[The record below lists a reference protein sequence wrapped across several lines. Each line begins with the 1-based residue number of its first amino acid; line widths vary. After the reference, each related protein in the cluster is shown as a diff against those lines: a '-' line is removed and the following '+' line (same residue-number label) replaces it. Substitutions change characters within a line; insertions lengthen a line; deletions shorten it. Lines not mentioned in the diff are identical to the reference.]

1 MKINE
6 LSTETLHVLLDSLTL
21 PIECDELGEL
31 YDKVQEEL
39 DSRRSQVSLDELV
52 GKSFRVEL
60 KENYKF
66 TIFIITSLSLVD
78 EDPTLFFKFKI
89 ENKILNFKKYGS
101 SWTGE
106 EIVLGDS
113 ENYEVIINESGEI
126 ILTDGSNNRTKF
138 APTEENG
145 KEINF

>member
-39 DSRRSQVSLDELV
+39 DSRRSQISLNELV
-52 GKSFRVEL
+52 GKSFEIEL
-60 KENYKF
+60 KENHKF
-66 TIFIITSLSLVD
+66 TIIITSLNLVD

-101 SWTGE
+101 SRTGE
-106 EIVLGDS
+106 EIVLGDG

-126 ILTDGSNNRTKF
+126 ILIDGYSNRSKF

>member
-39 DSRRSQVSLDELV
+39 DSRRSQISLDELV
-52 GKSFRVEL
+52 GKSFEIEL
-60 KENYKF
+60 KENHKF
-66 TIFIITSLSLVD
+66 TIIITSLNLVD
-78 EDPTLFFKFKI
+78 EDPTLFFKFKV
-89 ENKILNFKKYGS
+89 ENKILNSKKYGS
-101 SWTGE
+101 SKTEE
-106 EIVLGDS
+106 EIILGDS

-126 ILTDGSNNRTKF
+126 ILIDGYSNRSKF

>member
-6 LSTETLHVLLDSLTL
+6 LSTETLHVLLESLTL

-39 DSRRSQVSLDELV
+39 DSRRSQISLDELV

-60 KENYKF
+60 KENHKF
-66 TIFIITSLSLVD
+66 TIIITSLNLVD

-101 SWTGE
+101 SRTGE
-106 EIVLGDS
+106 EIVLDDG

-126 ILTDGSNNRTKF
+126 ILIDGYSNRSKF
-138 APTEENG
+138 AATEENG

>member
-6 LSTETLHVLLDSLTL
+6 LSTETLHVLLESLTL

-39 DSRRSQVSLDELV
+39 DSRQYQVSLDELV
-52 GKSFRVEL
+52 GKSFKAESEEYR
-60 KENYKF
+60 F
-66 TIFIITSLSLVD
+66 TIIITALNLVD
-78 EDPTLFFKFKI
+78 EDPTLFFKFKV

-101 SWTGE
+101 SRTGE

-126 ILTDGSNNRTKF
+126 ILIDESNNRSKF
-138 APTEENG
+138 APAEENG

>member
-6 LSTETLHVLLDSLTL
+6 LSTETLHVLLESLTL

-39 DSRRSQVSLDELV
+39 DSRRSQISLNELV
-52 GKSFRVEL
+52 GKSFEIEL
-60 KENYKF
+60 KENHKF
-66 TIFIITSLSLVD
+66 TIIITSLNLVD
-78 EDPTLFFKFKI
+78 EDPILFFKCKV
-89 ENKILNFKKYGS
+89 ENKILNSKKYGS
-101 SWTGE
+101 SRTGE
-106 EIVLGDS
+106 EIILGDS

-126 ILTDGSNNRTKF
+126 ILIDGYSNRSKF

>member
-39 DSRRSQVSLDELV
+39 DLRRSQISLDELV
-52 GKSFRVEL
+52 GKSFEIEL
-60 KENYKF
+60 KENHKF
-66 TIFIITSLSLVD
+66 TIIITSLNLVD

-101 SWTGE
+101 SRTGE
-106 EIVLGDS
+106 EIVLGDG

-126 ILTDGSNNRTKF
+126 ILIDGYSNRSKF

>member
-6 LSTETLHVLLDSLTL
+6 LSTETLHILLDSLTL

-39 DSRRSQVSLDELV
+39 DSRRSQISLDELV
-52 GKSFRVEL
+52 GKSFEIEL
-60 KENYKF
+60 KENHKF
-66 TIFIITSLSLVD
+66 TIIITSLNLVD
-78 EDPTLFFKFKI
+78 GDPTLLFDFKE
-89 ENKILNFKKYGS
+89 ENGTLHLEKYGS
-101 SWTGE
+101 SKTGE
-106 EIVLGDS
+106 EIILGDDS

-126 ILTDGSNNRTKF
+126 ILIDGYSNRSKF

>member
-6 LSTETLHVLLDSLTL
+6 LSTETLHVLLESLTL
-21 PIECDELGEL
+21 PIECDKLGEL

-39 DSRRSQVSLDELV
+39 DSRRSQISLDELV

-60 KENYKF
+60 KENYEF
-66 TIFIITSLSLVD
+66 TIIITSLNLVD
-78 EDPTLFFKFKI
+78 EDPTLFFKFKV

-101 SWTGE
+101 SRTGE
-106 EIVLGDS
+106 EIVLSDS

-126 ILTDGSNNRTKF
+126 ILIDGYSNRSKF

>member
-39 DSRRSQVSLDELV
+39 DSRRSQISLNELV
-52 GKSFRVEL
+52 GKSFEIEL
-60 KENYKF
+60 KENHKF
-66 TIFIITSLSLVD
+66 TIIITSLNFTD
-78 EDPTLFFKFKI
+78 GDPTLFFKFKV

-101 SWTGE
+101 SKTGE

-126 ILTDGSNNRTKF
+126 ILIDGYSNRSKF

>member
-6 LSTETLHVLLDSLTL
+6 LSTETLHVLLESLTL

-39 DSRRSQVSLDELV
+39 DSRRSQISLDELV

-60 KENYKF
+60 KENHKF
-66 TIFIITSLSLVD
+66 TIIITSLNLVD
-78 EDPTLFFKFKI
+78 DDPTLFFKFKV
-89 ENKILNFKKYGS
+89 ENKILNSKKYGS
-101 SWTGE
+101 SRTGE
-106 EIVLGDS
+106 EIILGDS

-126 ILTDGSNNRTKF
+126 ILIDGYSNRSKF

>member
-31 YDKVQEEL
+31 YDKIQEEL
-39 DSRRSQVSLDELV
+39 DSRRSQISLDELV
-52 GKSFRVEL
+52 GKSFEIEL
-60 KENYKF
+60 KENHKF
-66 TIFIITSLSLVD
+66 TIIITSLNLVD
-78 EDPTLFFKFKI
+78 EDPTLFFKFKV
-89 ENKILNFKKYGS
+89 ENKILNSKKYGS
-101 SWTGE
+101 SKTGE

-126 ILTDGSNNRTKF
+126 ILIDGYSNRSKF

>member
-6 LSTETLHVLLDSLTL
+6 LSTETLHVLLESLTL

-39 DSRRSQVSLDELV
+39 DSRRPQISLNELV
-52 GKSFRVEL
+52 GKSFEIEL
-60 KENYKF
+60 KEGHKF
-66 TIFIITSLSLVD
+66 TIIITSLNLVD
-78 EDPTLFFKFKI
+78 EDPTLFFKFKV

-101 SWTGE
+101 SKTGE
-106 EIVLGDS
+106 EIILGDS
-113 ENYEVIINESGEI
+113 EKYEVIINESGEI
-126 ILTDGSNNRTKF
+126 ILIDGYSNRSKF
-138 APTEENG
+138 APSKENG

>member
-39 DSRRSQVSLDELV
+39 DLRRSQISLDELV

-60 KENYKF
+60 KENHKF
-66 TIFIITSLSLVD
+66 TIIITSLNLVD
-78 EDPTLFFKFKI
+78 EDPTLFFKFKV

-101 SWTGE
+101 SKTGE
-106 EIVLGDS
+106 EIVLDDG

-126 ILTDGSNNRTKF
+126 ILIDGYSNRSKF

>member
-39 DSRRSQVSLDELV
+39 DLRRSQISLDKLV
-52 GKSFRVEL
+52 GKLFEIEL
-60 KENYKF
+60 KENHKF
-66 TIFIITSLSLVD
+66 TIIITSLNLVD
-78 EDPTLFFKFKI
+78 EDPTLFFKFKV
-89 ENKILNFKKYGS
+89 ENKILNSKKYGS
-101 SWTGE
+101 SKTGE
-106 EIVLGDS
+106 EIILGDS

-126 ILTDGSNNRTKF
+126 ILIDGYSNRSKF

>member
-6 LSTETLHVLLDSLTL
+6 LSTETLHVLLESLTL

-39 DSRRSQVSLDELV
+39 DSRRSQISLDELV

-60 KENYKF
+60 KENHKF
-66 TIFIITSLSLVD
+66 TIIITSLNLVD
-78 EDPTLFFKFKI
+78 EDPTLSFKFKV

-101 SWTGE
+101 SKTGE
-106 EIVLGDS
+106 EIILGDS

-126 ILTDGSNNRTKF
+126 ILIDGYSNRSKF

-145 KEINF
+145 KETNF

>member
-39 DSRRSQVSLDELV
+39 DLRRSQISLDELV

-60 KENYKF
+60 KENHKF
-66 TIFIITSLSLVD
+66 TIIITSLNLVD
-78 EDPTLFFKFKI
+78 EDPTLFFKFKV
-89 ENKILNFKKYGS
+89 ENKILNFKKYGCS
-101 SWTGE
+101 KTGE
-106 EIVLGDS
+106 EIVLDDG

-126 ILTDGSNNRTKF
+126 ILIDGYSNRSKF

>member
-39 DSRRSQVSLDELV
+39 DSRRSQISLDELV
-52 GKSFRVEL
+52 GKSFEIEL
-60 KENYKF
+60 KENHKF
-66 TIFIITSLSLVD
+66 TIIITSLNLVD
-78 EDPTLFFKFKI
+78 EDPTLFFKFKV
-89 ENKILNFKKYGS
+89 ENKILNSKKYGS
-101 SWTGE
+101 SKTGE

-126 ILTDGSNNRTKF
+126 ILIDGYSNRSKF

>member
-6 LSTETLHVLLDSLTL
+6 LSTETLHVLLESLTL

-39 DSRRSQVSLDELV
+39 DSRRSQISLDELV
-52 GKSFRVEL
+52 GKSFEIEL

-66 TIFIITSLSLVD
+66 TIIIITSLNLVD
-78 EDPTLFFKFKI
+78 EDPTLFFKFKV

-106 EIVLGDS
+106 EIILGDS

-126 ILTDGSNNRTKF
+126 ILIDGSSNRSKF

>member
-6 LSTETLHVLLDSLTL
+6 LSTETLHVLLESLTL

-39 DSRRSQVSLDELV
+39 DSRRSQISLDELV
-52 GKSFRVEL
+52 GKSFEIEL
-60 KENYKF
+60 KENHKF
-66 TIFIITSLSLVD
+66 TIIIITSLNLVD
-78 EDPTLFFKFKI
+78 EDPTLFFKFKV
-89 ENKILNFKKYGS
+89 ENKILNSKKYGS
-101 SWTGE
+101 SKTGE
-106 EIVLGDS
+106 EIILGDS

-126 ILTDGSNNRTKF
+126 ILIDGSSNRSKF

>member
-39 DSRRSQVSLDELV
+39 DSRRSQISLDELV
-52 GKSFRVEL
+52 GKSFEIEL
-60 KENYKF
+60 KENRKF
-66 TIFIITSLSLVD
+66 TIIITSLNLVD
-78 EDPTLFFKFKI
+78 EDPTLFFKFKV
-89 ENKILNFKKYGS
+89 ENKILNSKKYGS
-101 SWTGE
+101 SKTGE

-126 ILTDGSNNRTKF
+126 ILIDGYSNRSKF
-138 APTEENG
+138 AHTEENG

>member
-39 DSRRSQVSLDELV
+39 DSRRSQISLDELV
-52 GKSFRVEL
+52 GKSFKVEL

-66 TIFIITSLSLVD
+66 TIIITSLNLVD
-78 EDPTLFFKFKI
+78 EDPTLFFKFKV
-89 ENKILNFKKYGS
+89 ENKILNSKKYGS
-101 SWTGE
+101 SKTGE

-126 ILTDGSNNRTKF
+126 ILIDGYSNRSKF

>member
-39 DSRRSQVSLDELV
+39 DSRRSQISLDELV
-52 GKSFRVEL
+52 GKSFEIEL
-60 KENYKF
+60 KENHKF
-66 TIFIITSLSLVD
+66 TIIITSLNLVD
-78 EDPTLFFKFKI
+78 EDPTLFFKFKV
-89 ENKILNFKKYGS
+89 ENKILNSKKYGS
-101 SWTGE
+101 SKTGE
-106 EIVLGDS
+106 EIILGDS

-126 ILTDGSNNRTKF
+126 ILIDGYSNRSKF

>member
-39 DSRRSQVSLDELV
+39 DSRRSQISLDELV
-52 GKSFRVEL
+52 GKSFEIEL
-60 KENYKF
+60 KENHKF
-66 TIFIITSLSLVD
+66 TIIITSLNLVD
-78 EDPTLFFKFKI
+78 EDPTLSFKFKV

-101 SWTGE
+101 SKTGE
-106 EIVLGDS
+106 EIILGDS

-126 ILTDGSNNRTKF
+126 ILIDGSSNRSKF
-138 APTEENG
+138 APTKENG
-145 KEINF
+145 KETNF

>member
-6 LSTETLHVLLDSLTL
+6 LSTETLHVLLESLTL

-39 DSRRSQVSLDELV
+39 DSRRSQISLDGLV

-60 KENYKF
+60 KENHKF
-66 TIFIITSLSLVD
+66 TIIITSLNLID
-78 EDPTLFFKFKI
+78 EDPTLFFKFKV
-89 ENKILNFKKYGS
+89 ENKILNSKKYGS
-101 SWTGE
+101 SKTGE
-106 EIVLGDS
+106 EIILGDS

-126 ILTDGSNNRTKF
+126 ILIDGYSNRSKF

>member
-39 DSRRSQVSLDELV
+39 DSRRSQISLDELV

-60 KENYKF
+60 KENHKF
-66 TIFIITSLSLVD
+66 TIIITSLNLVD
-78 EDPTLFFKFKI
+78 EDPILFFKFKV
-89 ENKILNFKKYGS
+89 ENKILNSKKYGS
-101 SWTGE
+101 SRTGE
-106 EIVLGDS
+106 EIVLGDG

-126 ILTDGSNNRTKF
+126 ILIDGSNNRTKF